1 MQDFSYFAK
10 LIIIIGA
17 VLIAVGVIFLLLGK
31 FTPFGRLPGD
41 IIIKREN
48 LTIYFPLVSL
58 IFLSIILTIIANI
71 FLRK

>member
-10 LIIIIGA
+10 IIIIIGA
-17 VLIAVGVIFLLLGK
+17 VLIVLGLIFLLLGK
-31 FTPFGRLPGD
+31 FTPLGRLPGD

-58 IFLSIILTIIANI
+58 IILSIILTIIANI